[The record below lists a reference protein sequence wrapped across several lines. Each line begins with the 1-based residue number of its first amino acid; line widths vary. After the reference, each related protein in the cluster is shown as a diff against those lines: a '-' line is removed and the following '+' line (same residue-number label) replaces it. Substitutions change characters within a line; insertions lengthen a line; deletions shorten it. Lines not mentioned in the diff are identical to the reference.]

1 MSRAT
6 CTKQKQRLAS
16 CLPIIGPVLLDMH
29 SYDVVLPF
37 LAYPNTALARYA
49 LGVEKILLQEN
60 NLIVSTNDH
69 FVRYLHTQAMPANPA
84 SKVVLPPEI
93 SVAALI
99 LRPIRLNRYVV
110 DNIYV
115 HAAFRRQGIA
125 TQLLERAHQ
134 DYPNLCLDGRFSS
147 EGIGFF
153 GARHRTK

>member
-1 MSRAT
+1 
-6 CTKQKQRLAS
+6 
-16 CLPIIGPVLLDMH
+16 LPIIGPIVLDIH
-29 SYDVVLPF
+29 SYEVLLPF
-37 LAYPNTALARYA
+37 LAYPNTALARYT

-60 NLIVSTNDH
+60 NLIVSTSAN

-84 SKVVLPPEI
+84 SKVALHPEI

-99 LRPIRLNRYVV
+99 LRPITQNRYVV

-115 HAAFRRQGIA
+115 HKAFRRQGIA
-125 TQLLERAHQ
+125 TQLIQKAHQ